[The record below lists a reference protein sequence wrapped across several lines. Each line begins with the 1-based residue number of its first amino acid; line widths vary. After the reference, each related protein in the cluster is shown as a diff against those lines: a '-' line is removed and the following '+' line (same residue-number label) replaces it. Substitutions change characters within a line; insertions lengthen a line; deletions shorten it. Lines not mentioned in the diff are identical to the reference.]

1 MGGAKTMVGGC
12 MGIEVLIIGLQLS
25 IIRRVLCIGVLVLG
39 LDEYT
44 RA

>member
-1 MGGAKTMVGGC
+1 MVGGC
-12 MGIEVLIIGLQLS
+12 MRSELVIIGLQLC